1 MEIILLRSVRH
12 DAPVSAIAY
21 STDGARMVTAGND
34 RFIYLWDTASRKL
47 QNDGWQ
53 FHTGAITAATFSP
66 TGNKLVTA
74 SIDQSLIVWH
84 DLTNKNKYTQLQFA
98 HIGGVDSVA
107 MLDDTHFV
115 TTGADRTIRTWNIK
129 A

>member
-1 MEIILLRSVRH
+1 
-12 DAPVSAIAY
+12 
-21 STDGARMVTAGND
+21 
-34 RFIYLWDTASRKL
+34 L

-53 FHTGAITAATFSP
+53 FHTGGITSVAFTASGDKLI
-66 TGNKLVTA
+66 TG

-98 HIGGVDSVA
+98 HIGGVDAICV
-107 MLDDTHFV
+107 LNDTQFV
-115 TTGADRTIRTWNIK
+115 TSGADRTIRTWQIK